1 MALSLKERAR
11 LAYEREQASER
22 EKGEA
27 TQPQVNQKVQTAG
40 PTRVLEQ
47 TLAIIG
53 IARSNLIDISAIKI
67 PDGYQRD
74 PSEFE
79 TPEFNELVES
89 IRSTN
94 GNMDPIDL
102 REVEGSGGSK
112 YTLITGTRRLEACKR
127 IGREQ
132 VLANIRILDDKKAD
146 ILHDIENAKRAEKR
160 PYSLAL
166 QLKAMMESGRYANQA
181 DLAQSLGRDA
191 GALSKL
197 IRVISDAPEGF
208 WSSIKDPSEIAY
220 RDIDQLLKAFK
231 VPAFITYVRALAPKS
246 TPVSTLMDKVKAVLA
261 KPKPA
266 AANKSLSERIIEKK
280 RGKDYIIQ
288 IPGEVSSELRM
299 KAINYIKELVGSG
312 E

>member
-11 LAYEREQASER
+11 QAYEREQAADR
-22 EKGEA
+22 QKGES

-40 PTRVLEQ
+40 PTRRLEQ

-79 TPEFNELVES
+79 TPEFNDLVES

-102 REVEGSGGSK
+102 REVDGSGGSK

-127 IGREQ
+127 IGRTQ

-166 QLKAMMESGRYANQA
+166 QLNAMMQSGRYQTQ
-181 DLAQSLGRDA
+181 DELSEVLGRA
-191 GALSKL
+191 KSGVSLL
-197 IRVISDAPEGF
+197 IRAISEAPEGL
-208 WSSIKDPSEIAY
+208 WPAVKNPSDLSY
-220 RDIDQLLKAFK
+220 RDFEMLVKAFK
-231 VPAFITYVRALAPKS
+231 VPAFRPYARALSPKS
-246 TPVSTLMDKVKAVLA
+246 TPASTLMAAVKGLLA
-261 KPKPA
+261 KPKPVA
-266 AANKSLSERIIEKK
+266 PEKTVADRIVEKTRGKNFIIE
-280 RGKDYIIQ
+280 
-288 IPGEVSSELRM
+288 IPGEVSSEVRM
-299 KAINYIKELVGSG
+299 KALKYIKELVASG
-312 E
+312 A